1 MRRFINPVLALVAVA
16 VLSACSPV
24 DDPGTGGT
32 ATTTPTPTTTA
43 TAAPLLFGI
52 GMHIEPVGP
61 TAQMGGNPGAS
72 AGYNDPGAFERAAG
86 DIQAVAEI
94 VAAHDGRMTIQSQS
108 PFTTVAV
115 REGSTVLADL
125 EEAGHEIGL
134 HFHED
139 AHLGKETASV
149 PLDQWCEVMREEVG
163 FLHDAGVDEVAYWSG
178 GNLYPQLLEAAECA
192 GLSVNSDWKNPAT
205 QETAPE
211 LTGTVPWRPSGG
223 TDGTDV
229 TAFATHDPDGPVVF
243 LPEGAYDRTDYASGR
258 REMTDEEYFAYLETS
273 LLVSIEAAE
282 AGKVNVFHFTV
293 HAGEFRGNAND
304 PFGVIERF
312 LADVVDPLVA
322 EGKVE
327 WATFSEMA
335 AAFEGWEAANPGVDP
350 RAGTAAAAAPPSTTV
365 TPPAQGGAAPLPG
378 QPPAGNAPRGAA
390 ALPGSVERDIT
401 YCTRDGEE
409 LKMDVYHPED
419 PNGAA
424 VVFIHGGGWTSGSK
438 NGGSGSEMWPELLG
452 RGYLVVS
459 IDYRLA
465 PEHPFPAQMEDVT
478 CAVLYLKRHAD
489 ELGIDP
495 ERIGAYGGSA
505 GGHLASLLGTTG
517 GHGYEGGITSLTAEV
532 AAVVDLFGPTDLTV
546 DFDGA
551 SERIITTVFGATDRG
566 SKVLVQA
573 SPVHN
578 VSSDDPPFL
587 IVHGELDELVP
598 VEQGEALYEALVAAR
613 VDAEFV
619 PVQNA
624 NHGFSPTGGPISP
637 TRVEITRLVADF
649 FDEHL
654 GG

>member
-1 MRRFINPVLALVAVA
+1 MRTFFRFFGSLAVVAGIA
-16 VLSACSPV
+16 ACSPV
-24 DDPGTGGT
+24 DQTGTGS
-32 ATTTPTPTTTA
+32 PTPPSESN
-43 TAAPLLFGI
+43 APLLLGI
-52 GMHIEPVGP
+52 GMHIEPVGA
-61 TAQMGGNPGAS
+61 TAQLGVGAGS
-72 AGYNDPGAFERAAG
+72 ATGYNSPQAFERAAA
-86 DIQAVAEI
+86 DIQAVVDI
-94 VAAHDGRMTIQSQS
+94 VEAHEGRLTIQSQS
-108 PFTTVAV
+108 PFTTTAV
-115 REGSTVLADL
+115 REGSTILSDL
-125 EEAGHEIGL
+125 EDAGHEIAL

-139 AHLGKETASV
+139 AHLGKEANSLPV
-149 PLDQWCEVMREEVG
+149 ERWCEVMTEEVG
-163 FLHDAGVDEVAYWSG
+163 FLHEAGVDEVAYWSG
-178 GNLYPQLLEAAECA
+178 GNLYPEVLEAAECA
-192 GLSVNSDWKNPAT
+192 GLSVNSDWKNPTT
-205 QETAPE
+205 QQTAPE

-258 REMTDEEYFAYLETS
+258 REMTDEEYFAYLEAS
-273 LLVSIEAAE
+273 LLASIASVE

-293 HAGEFRGNAND
+293 HPGEFRGDAGNQ
-304 PFGVIERF
+304 FGAIERF
-312 LADVVDPLVA
+312 LAEVVDPLVA

-335 AAFEGWEAANPGVDP
+335 AAFEAWEAANPGVDP
-350 RAGTAAAAAPPSTTV
+350 RAGTASATAAPSATETPS
-365 TPPAQGGAAPLPG
+365 AQGGTAPQPG
-378 QPPAGNAPRGAA
+378 QPRAGNAPRGAA

-409 LKMDVYHPED
+409 LKMDLYTPDD

-424 VVFIHGGGWTSGSK
+424 VMFIHGGGWTSGSK

-452 RGYLVVS
+452 RGYVVAA

-465 PEHPFPAQMEDVT
+465 PEHPFPAQMQDVT
-478 CAVLYLKRHAD
+478 CAVLYLKRNAA

-517 GHGYEGGITSLTAEV
+517 GHGYEMGITTLDAEV

-551 SERIITTVFGATDRG
+551 SARIITTVFGATDRG

-573 SPVHN
+573 SPVHQ
-578 VSSDDPPFL
+578 VSADDPPFL
-587 IVHGELDELVP
+587 IIHGEQDELVP
-598 VEQGEALYEALVAAR
+598 IAQGTALYEALVAAG
-613 VDAEFV
+613 VEAEFV
-619 PVQNA
+619 PVKNA
-624 NHGFSPTGGPISP
+624 NHGFTPDGGPISP
-637 TRVEITRLVADF
+637 TRVEITKLVADF